1 MNMAN
6 GLGLKDKV
14 AASVANSNGKVP
26 KIREILK
33 GLELVEEAKAITKDR
48 LARTHVGKLIEEVN
62 KIKYP
67 GYRNLGEID
76 RLLSLISSEARR
88 SVLQERAIL
97 LGVLEGLAKKEM
109 CREVYDSYTGEPLSK
124 KIETTIK
131 YIVDPHKYE
140 PPKEPPKDMGIS
152 YYAPW

>member
-14 AASVANSNGKVP
+14 AASVANSNGRVP
-26 KIREILK
+26 QIREILK
-33 GLELVEEAKAITKDR
+33 GLELVEEARIDEHR
-48 LARTHVGKLIEEVN
+48 LARTHVNKLIEEVN

-67 GYRNLGEID
+67 GHRALTKVD
-76 RLLSLISSEARR
+76 RLLYLISSEARG

-109 CREVYDSYTGEPLSK
+109 CKEVYDSYTGEPLSK

-131 YIVDPHKYE
+131 YIVEPPKYE
-140 PPKEPPKDMGIS
+140 PPKEQPKDMGIS

>member
-1 MNMAN
+1 MAN

-26 KIREILK
+26 QIREILK
-33 GLELVEEAKAITKDR
+33 GLELVEEARIITKHR
-48 LARTHVGKLIEEVN
+48 LARTHVDKLIEEVN

-67 GYRNLGEID
+67 GHRDLTEVD
-76 RLLSLISSEARR
+76 RLLSLISSEARG

-109 CREVYDSYTGEPLSK
+109 CKEVYDTYTGEPLSK

-131 YIVDPHKYE
+131 YIVE
-140 PPKEPPKDMGIS
+140 PPKYEQPKDMGIS